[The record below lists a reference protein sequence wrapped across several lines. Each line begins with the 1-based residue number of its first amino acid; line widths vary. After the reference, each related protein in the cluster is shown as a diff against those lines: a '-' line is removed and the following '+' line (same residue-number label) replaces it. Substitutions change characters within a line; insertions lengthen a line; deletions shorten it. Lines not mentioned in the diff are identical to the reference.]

1 MISWQVFLRNHQVD
15 LMKFGVAIDFEAI
28 DRVTYQDAYLY
39 AGQSLATW
47 ETNTLFWKTSKQ
59 NVLPQLKQ
67 GKTYCLKIYTSTQPI
82 QRLYVKVTFFD
93 RYQEKMMDKTFKKDE
108 NIFVMPED
116 AFYYSIELINGG
128 LTSMIFERLEVS
140 EVLDDNAIDKRG
152 ELEIKML
159 TGHGES
165 KSCQVIFTEPDMLS
179 VAPVDIV
186 SVPNE
191 QKLIQLTNRQALSH
205 FYLDDGRCNEDILE
219 ILREQVTDENI
230 KKVQLIGYG
239 PISNF
244 ASSYYADI
252 LASDK
257 IEVYHTPNQ
266 PLKLSDDYQKVIGF
280 DIFNQFTTKF
290 SNIKYYGHVDS
301 SQPLFHITL
310 PNQLANCPAL
320 NQYQL

>member
-1 MISWQVFLRNHQVD
+1 MISWQIFLRNHQVD

-28 DRVTYQDAYLY
+28 DRVVYRDAYLY

-47 ETNTLFWKTSKQ
+47 GTNTIFWQTSKQ

-67 GKTYCLKIYTSTQPI
+67 GRTYCLKMYASTQPV
-82 QRLYVKVTFFD
+82 QCLYLKVAFFD
-93 RYQEKMMDKTFKKDE
+93 RYREKLLEKTFKTNE
-108 NIFVMPED
+108 NVFVMPEE

-140 EVLDDNAIDKRG
+140 EVLDDNAIDKRE

-179 VAPVDIV
+179 VSPVDIV

-191 QKLIQLTNRQALSH
+191 QKVIQLTNRQALSH
-205 FYLDDGRCNEDILE
+205 FYLKDGECNEDILE
-219 ILREQVTDENI
+219 ILREQVSNEQI
-230 KKVQLIGYG
+230 RQIQLIGYG

-257 IEVYHTPNQ
+257 IEVYHTTNQ
-266 PLKLSDDYQKVIGF
+266 PLQLSNDYQKIIGF
-280 DIFNQFTTKF
+280 DVFNQYTTQF

-301 SQPLFHITL
+301 SQQLFHIAL
-310 PNQLANCPAL
+310 SNQLTDCPAL
-320 NQYQL
+320 KQYQF